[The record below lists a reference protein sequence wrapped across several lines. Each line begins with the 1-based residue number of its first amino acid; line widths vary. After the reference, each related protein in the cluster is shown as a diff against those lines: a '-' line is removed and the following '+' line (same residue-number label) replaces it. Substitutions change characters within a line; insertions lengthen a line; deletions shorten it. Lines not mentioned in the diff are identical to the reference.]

1 MKIAFR
7 MRGTHLNSR
16 FEKNPG
22 LVSYTGFLFPQ
33 PQKSQKSHPPKK
45 KQKELANLVG
55 GFKDFLF
62 SLLFGEDLKFD

>member
-7 MRGTHLNSR
+7 MRGTHHSKKYEALCPHR
-16 FEKNPG
+16 
-22 LVSYTGFLFPQ
+22 LFIPTTKQ
-33 PQKSQKSHPPKK
+33 SQKSHPPQK

-55 GFKDFLF
+55 GFKDFLC